1 MNQTVWTRLDL
12 VARSLFPFALT
23 LLLVMVAM
31 VPLRVPELS
40 PIVPS
45 LGIIGVYYW
54 AVYRPDLMPG
64 WAVFLLGLIQDLLG
78 GGPIGIYALVFLLLI
93 TLVGAQRRFLATGS
107 FVFVWAIFLP
117 VAATAFLLI
126 WLLYCLNLDMLID
139 PGSVV
144 FQYLTTV
151 AVYPC
156 LAWLFA
162 QAQRALLREN

>member
-23 LLLVMVAM
+23 LLLVMGSI
-31 VPLRVPELS
+31 VPLRVPDFS
-40 PIVPS
+40 PIMPS
-45 LGIIGVYYW
+45 LGLISIYFWVI
-54 AVYRPDLMPG
+54 YRPDLMPG

-78 GGPIGIYALVFLLLI
+78 GGPLGIYALVFLL
-93 TLVGAQRRFLATGS
+93 TVAAVGAQRRFLATGS
-107 FVFVWAIFLP
+107 FTLVWALFLP
-117 VAATAFLLI
+117 VAAAAFVLI
-126 WLLYCLNLDMLID
+126 WLLYCLNLNMLID
-139 PGSVV
+139 PRSTM

-162 QAQRALLREN
+162 QAQRALLR